1 MYFHLCSKDML
12 QINNF
17 KNSLM
22 INFFNYAKFLAAA
35 ATITIT
41 MTQFLIFLLSKKKS
55 YKKNCF
61 VIVIIIIIIDIAR
74 NARTL
79 CHRIN
84 KNRKSVDT
92 FANFPLS
99 FLLNREKK
107 IFLLFSKNL
116 KNLPPPQKKT
126 RGEVLCKQKSKIIKL
141 TFFFIRHVLL
151 PRCCTWLWRWWWW
164 WWWRESR
171 ILGIQHE

>member
-1 MYFHLCSKDML
+1 MMFIHLSPFLTLGRRKKNKKKNFNVTSQLMNFSVGSMI
-12 QINNF
+12 QIKIILIYSNVTTT
-17 KNSLM
+17 M
-22 INFFNYAKFLAAA
+22 M
-35 ATITIT
+35 TITIT

-61 VIVIIIIIIDIAR
+61 VIVIIIIIMDIAR

-116 KNLPPPQKKT
+116 KNLPPPKKKPG
-126 RGEVLCKQKSKIIKL
+126 GEVLCKQKSKIIKL

-151 PRCCTWLWRWWWW
+151 PRCCT
-164 WWWRESR
+164 
-171 ILGIQHE
+171 

>member
-1 MYFHLCSKDML
+1 MMFIHLSPFLTLGRRKKNKKKNFNVTSQLMNFSVGSMI
-12 QINNF
+12 QIKIILIYSNVTTT
-17 KNSLM
+17 M
-22 INFFNYAKFLAAA
+22 MTITMT
-35 ATITIT
+35 TITIT

-84 KNRKSVDT
+84 KYRKSVDT

-116 KNLPPPQKKT
+116 KNLPPPKKNPGG
-126 RGEVLCKQKSKIIKL
+126 RYYANKKVKL
-141 TFFFIRHVLL
+141 
-151 PRCCTWLWRWWWW
+151 
-164 WWWRESR
+164 
-171 ILGIQHE
+171 